1 MIYSKKEVNKNDN
14 SWRYKMKNIYI
25 CGIPRSGKTTLT
37 KKIKER
43 YPNYNLFS
51 FEAIRNAFIESQP
64 NLNMENRNS
73 QARKEILPKHFI
85 TFAKWNTE
93 ITGNPSL
100 IEGSFC
106 NIKELKDLIEDDSVI
121 LCLGLGC
128 INIDEFA
135 KNIIKYDQE
144 NDYTKKWSLEKIKK
158 HFYNQE
164 TIDKLNY
171 NYCKKMNI
179 KYYNT
184 NNNREEILNKIIN
197 ELDKFC
203 N

>member
-1 MIYSKKEVNKNDN
+1 MAKLINNNKLNTFATKLWDKIIASFVSKTKENLVT
-14 SWRYKMKNIYI
+14 
-25 CGIPRSGKTTLT
+25 GKTTLT
-37 KKIKER
+37 KKIKEK

-85 TFAKWNTE
+85 TFAKWNAE
-93 ITGNPSL
+93 ITCNPSL

-106 NIKELKDLIEDDSVI
+106 NIKELKDFIEDDSI
-121 LCLGLGC
+121 IICLGLGC

-135 KNIIKYDQE
+135 KNVIKYDKE

-158 HFYNQE
+158 QKEYK
-164 TIDKLNY
+164 TWLA
-171 NYCKKMNI
+171 
-179 KYYNT
+179 
-184 NNNREEILNKIIN
+184 
-197 ELDKFC
+197 
-203 N
+203 

>member
-1 MIYSKKEVNKNDN
+1 
-14 SWRYKMKNIYI
+14 MKSIYI

-37 KKIKER
+37 KKIKEK

-85 TFAKWNTE
+85 TFAKWNAE
-93 ITGNPSL
+93 ITCNPSL

-106 NIKELKDLIEDDSVI
+106 NIKELKDFIEDDSI
-121 LCLGLGC
+121 IICLGLGC
-128 INIDEFA
+128 ITIDEFA
-135 KNIIKYDQE
+135 KNVIKYDKE

-158 HFYNQE
+158 HFYDQE
-164 TIDKLNY
+164 IIDKFNY
-171 NYCKKMNI
+171 SYCKKMNI

-184 NNNREEILNKIIN
+184 NNNREAVFNKIIN
-197 ELDKFC
+197 ELDKSC